1 DVAAADLVAEELRRR
16 RHHAR
21 VGRLRRH
28 PVDAGEMKAADA
40 AGLVAAR
47 TGDVVQST
55 LEAGYRANVLQ
66 LHAVFRRL
74 FQRANNVIFAEYGI
88 SYCALTLHQ
97 TELWLQVR

>member
-1 DVAAADLVAEELRRR
+1 MEAAA
-16 RHHAR
+16 
-21 VGRLRRH
+21 
-28 PVDAGEMKAADA
+28 A

-47 TGDVVQST
+47 TGDVVQSA
-55 LEAGYRANVLQ
+55 LEAGCRANVLQ

-88 SYCALTLHQ
+88 SCCALPLHQ